1 MQLVPSVS
9 QQERMHERMQSAGDA
24 LPPIETEASVIP
36 TYYIHGL
43 EIYGSFS
50 ENRAVAVF

>member
-1 MQLVPSVS
+1 
-9 QQERMHERMQSAGDA
+9 MHERMQSAGDA
-24 LPPIETEASVIP
+24 LLPIETEASVIP